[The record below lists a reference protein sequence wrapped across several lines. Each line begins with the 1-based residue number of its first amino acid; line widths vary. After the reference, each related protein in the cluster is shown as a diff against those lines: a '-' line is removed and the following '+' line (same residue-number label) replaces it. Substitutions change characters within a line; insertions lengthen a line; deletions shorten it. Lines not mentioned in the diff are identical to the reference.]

1 MKRGRRG
8 HKEIGV
14 LGRKKKSTEV
24 RGERRR
30 RRRKTKGKDRERG
43 EDGEGKEE
51 ERGNI
56 EEKKRRSEGKR
67 EELQNRSRESRARNS
82 FPQKRNQNFSVSELQ
97 YKGPIQW
104 FSML

>member
-1 MKRGRRG
+1 MRGG
-8 HKEIGV
+8 GG
-14 LGRKKKSTEV
+14 GRQTF
-24 RGERRR
+24 R
-30 RRRKTKGKDRERG
+30 KGKDRDRG